1 MNAVCCPDSLIQEY
15 KWFGECLRKPS
26 YLQLTNIGDLVSNYL
41 IQYWDNRTDGR
52 TWTYGHQMT
61 LLEKDLML
69 MWLQISSEGRYSETD
84 KSGSSLGTSE
94 DAAGTFSTALNRLIG
109 FDFR

>member
-1 MNAVCCPDSLIQEY
+1 
-15 KWFGECLRKPS
+15 
-26 YLQLTNIGDLVSNYL
+26 
-41 IQYWDNRTDGR
+41 
-52 TWTYGHQMT
+52 MT